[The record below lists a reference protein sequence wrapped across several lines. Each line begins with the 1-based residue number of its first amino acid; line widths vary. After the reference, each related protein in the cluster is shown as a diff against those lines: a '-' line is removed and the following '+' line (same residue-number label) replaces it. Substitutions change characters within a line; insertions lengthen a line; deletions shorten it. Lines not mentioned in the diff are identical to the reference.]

1 MPLHKSIMKQYSLLF
16 MKFCFPLHSVP
27 VSIRIEKVHAK
38 VVNAKSSKLKAAD
51 RLNPS
56 GHKKKKTKKE
66 DRVQRNV
73 SAMKKANS
81 KWLHYTLID
90 VRPEEHLIKSCRC
103 SEEKR
108 NSVFFF

>member
-27 VSIRIEKVHAK
+27 VSIRIEKLHAK

-56 GHKKKKTKKE
+56 GHKKKDKE
-66 DRVQRNV
+66 GRQG
-73 SAMKKANS
+73 A
-81 KWLHYTLID
+81 
-90 VRPEEHLIKSCRC
+90 
-103 SEEKR
+103 EKR
-108 NSVFFF
+108 KCHEESKQ